1 MRLIVVL
8 LFSLFILAGSQVLAS
23 EVNINSADASVLEA
37 SLVGVGPEKAE
48 AIVQYREAHG
58 PFASIEDLVNVK
70 GIAERTIEK
79 NRENL
84 TIDD

>member
-8 LFSLFILAGSQVLAS
+8 LFSLFILPSSQVVAS
-23 EVNINSADASVLEA
+23 EVNINSADAAVLEA

-79 NRENL
+79 NRGNL